1 MGRHKEFDVEKTL
14 DKALNVFWKK
24 GFADTSMTDLE
35 EATGLKKPSLYLAFG
50 DKDAVFIASL
60 NRYLDAFDAT
70 RVLLRH
76 PLGWHNIE
84 NLFRAVAR
92 NPGKIGCFASI
103 SLREK
108 EILPK
113 KANKC
118 IQAYFARVRQAY
130 AENISAEGCKDASA
144 IVELLQS
151 FQLGMVLSR
160 SLSSGKDQSEAV
172 DRFLAIVGSWIKR
185 NPKD

>member
-14 DKALNVFWKK
+14 DNALTVFWKK

-50 DKDAVFIASL
+50 DKDGLFLASL
-60 NRYLDAFDAT
+60 NRYLDSFDAT

-84 NLFRAVAR
+84 NLFRAIAR
-92 NPGKIGCFASI
+92 NSSKRGCFASI

-113 KANKC
+113 EANKC
-118 IQAYFARVRQAY
+118 IQSYFARVRQAY
-130 AENISAEGCKDASA
+130 AENISAEGYKDASA

-151 FQLGMVLSR
+151 FQLGMVLSK
-160 SLSSGKDQSEAV
+160 SLSSEKDHSEAV
-172 DRFLAIVGSWIKR
+172 DRFLEIVGSGIKR
-185 NPKD
+185 NSKD